1 MAVSKNVLSV
11 LPKRKGAR
19 GPLVGRAEPCNHK
32 QMTEIP
38 GSASSS
44 CVTPVHS
51 PLRASVPLPVRGIW
65 LERKQTQAGL
75 S

>member
-1 MAVSKNVLSV
+1 MAVSKNVLNV

-38 GSASSS
+38 GSASS
-44 CVTPVHS
+44 
-51 PLRASVPLPVRGIW
+51 
-65 LERKQTQAGL
+65 
-75 S
+75 